1 MKMMVGFPERSP
13 CACVWM
19 RVLTSVGQHDKSLG
33 RLGAQQSLN
42 SCIDVSTSGNERLE
56 VGLTINEAHGIQL
69 LQLLLESHFRT
80 LRLQRKR
87 TKTLE
92 AGRGDD
98 IQRGQK
104 RLHGEPVPSTETL
117 QAHCQ
122 PPPTCPGLW
131 RSPQSA
137 PSWSQSCTYS
147 DSSTVHGA
155 LSFKAFT
162 PKLPLWDTKSCKFS
176 SKHRT
181 QEKSAADPRPQSG
194 VGSGQ
199 ALAQPCRCPPKAQQP
214 GAERYILES
223 FLRPAAGSS
232 AA

>member
-117 QAHCQ
+117 QAHLATLPASPNLPQ
-122 PPPTCPGLW
+122 ALAEPPV
-131 RSPQSA
+131 
-137 PSWSQSCTYS
+137 
-147 DSSTVHGA
+147 STQLVPVLYLQRQQHCA
-155 LSFKAFT
+155 RCSFKAFT

-181 QEKSAADPRPQSG
+181 QEKSAASLEWGGIRTSSSSTLQVS
-194 VGSGQ
+194 
-199 ALAQPCRCPPKAQQP
+199 PK
-214 GAERYILES
+214 S
-223 FLRPAAGSS
+223 PAAWS
-232 AA
+232 